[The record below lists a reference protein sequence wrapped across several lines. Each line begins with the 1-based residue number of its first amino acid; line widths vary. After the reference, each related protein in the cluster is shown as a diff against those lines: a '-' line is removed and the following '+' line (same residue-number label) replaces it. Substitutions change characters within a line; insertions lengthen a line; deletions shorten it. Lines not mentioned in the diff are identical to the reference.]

1 MKEKKD
7 LQVIRETVSDTEE
20 ESHGRLSLSRK
31 VEMLNVRD
39 ANEEF
44 EIKTQCLRRKSL
56 DFEREKAKVSF
67 TYKTSTAALENLTPE
82 DDGGQ

>member
-1 MKEKKD
+1 
-7 LQVIRETVSDTEE
+7 
-20 ESHGRLSLSRK
+20 
-31 VEMLNVRD
+31 MLNVRD